1 MNGGDKMFELRSI
14 DGAPDSDELLAPH
27 ISALRRLALRLTAS
41 HCDAED
47 LLQGVR
53 LKLHVHRFRL
63 PHVQDLRP
71 WLYRVMYYE
80 FLDQTRQA
88 RKFPA
93 VALDTVDTDTIER
106 GLRTWACGEEGERFD
121 ELTGPELCAFRMQ
134 LKDFIDMALDQ
145 LAPLQRQAVALHDL
159 EGLSLPEIA
168 QHCAVPLNTL
178 KAALTR
184 ARAVLRERLSEFD
197 VLHARLST
205 RRRAVAM
212 RRAHGRS
219 AYRRMRRRGAG
230 SGGDQQNL

>member
-1 MNGGDKMFELRSI
+1 MNGGDNMFELRSI
-14 DGAPDSDELLAPH
+14 DDAPGGDDLLAPH
-27 ISALRRLALRLTAS
+27 IGALRRLALRLTSS
-41 HCDAED
+41 HCDADD

-80 FLDQTRQA
+80 FLDQMRQA
-88 RKFPA
+88 KKFPA
-93 VALDTVDTDTIER
+93 VALDTVDTETLER
-106 GLRTWACGEEGERFD
+106 GLHTWVCGEEGERID

-134 LKDFIDMALDQ
+134 LKDFVDMALDQ

-168 QHCAVPLNTL
+168 QRCAVPLNTL

-205 RRRAVAM
+205 RRRAVAV

-219 AYRRMRRRGAG
+219 AYRRVRRRGPG